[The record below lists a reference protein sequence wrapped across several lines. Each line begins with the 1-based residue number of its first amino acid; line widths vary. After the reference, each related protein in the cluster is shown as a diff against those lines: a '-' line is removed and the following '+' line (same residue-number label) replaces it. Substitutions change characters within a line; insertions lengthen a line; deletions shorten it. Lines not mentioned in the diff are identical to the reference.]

1 MCRDSSEHD
10 WEELKDKLTR
20 LREVDPEAAR
30 TIEQMIDAF
39 YEQIRHQQSEKK
51 NDKGKK

>member
-1 MCRDSSEHD
+1 MCRDSSDHD

-39 YEQIRHQQSEKK
+39 YEQIRHQPQKK
-51 NDKGKK
+51 NCPEGK